1 LQYGVTG
8 LTEANANDD
17 FHHGTR
23 SRRGS
28 QPSFR
33 HDIDGGT
40 AMGSAKHIDRVGP
53 TGSRPRA
60 ASAKRLSTW
69 AMTREALTVGLDD
82 GDGFLGRTRGSD
94 ITRFRCAGRRFV
106 SISHP
111 DYVDHVL
118 HEARLK
124 YVKSNEYEPVRAA
137 AGINLLT
144 DEGDSWA
151 AHSRVLKPTFARRHL
166 SGLVDLMI
174 DPITDVADALRTG
187 ARFDMHQ
194 TMVEAAL
201 RVVANSLFSQDFGPL
216 AQSMKDLTT
225 RGLRHAERLERLGL
239 WGLMPRPVYGALRR
253 LASSG
258 VRLPPPLRDMQNIA
272 LTLHR
277 AVDSVIDE
285 RLEHPT
291 DSADLLN
298 VLLRADGG
306 TWTRRRIRDEALTFM
321 LAGHE
326 NTANAMSWFWYLMA
340 LHTEARDRM
349 LAEVDDVLGAR
360 RAGAD
365 DLGRLP
371 WTTAC
376 LQESQRY
383 FSSVWIIARRAIQ
396 DDVIDGNRIRRGSTV
411 VIPIHHIH
419 HDPRWWA
426 DPEAFDPHRFLKG
439 AKDHP
444 RSAYLPFGGGRRI
457 CIGQSFASMEMVLIA
472 AIMCQ
477 RFTFDLAPDHRV
489 ELEATLTLRPKSG
502 LHLIASR
509 RP

>member
-1 LQYGVTG
+1 
-8 LTEANANDD
+8 
-17 FHHGTR
+17 
-23 SRRGS
+23 
-28 QPSFR
+28 
-33 HDIDGGT
+33 
-40 AMGSAKHIDRVGP
+40 MGSAKYIDPVGL

-60 ASAKRLSTW
+60 APVKRLSTW
-69 AMTREALTVGLDD
+69 TMTREALTVGLDD

-124 YVKSNEYEPVRAA
+124 YVKSNEYEPIRAA
-137 AGINLLT
+137 AGTNLLT

-151 AHSRVLKPTFARRHL
+151 AHSWVLKPTFARRHL
-166 SGLVDLMI
+166 NGLVDLMI

-216 AQSMKDLTT
+216 AQSMNDLTT
-225 RGLRHAERLERLGL
+225 RGLRHTERLERLGL
-239 WGLMPRPVYGALRR
+239 WGLMPRPVYGALHR

-272 LTLHR
+272 LTFHR
-277 AVDSVIDE
+277 AVNSVIDE

-306 TWTRRRIRDEALTFM
+306 TWPRRRIRDEALTFM

-340 LHTEARDRM
+340 LHTEARDQM
-349 LAEVDDVLGAR
+349 LAEVDDVLGKR

-396 DDVIDGNRIRRGSTV
+396 DDVIDGHRIRRGSTV

-419 HDPRWWA
+419 HDPRWWP
-426 DPEAFDPHRFLKG
+426 DPEAFDPRRFLKG

-444 RSAYLPFGGGRRI
+444 RSAYLPYGGGRRI
-457 CIGQSFASMEMVLIA
+457 CIGQRFASMEMALIA
-472 AIMCQ
+472 AIMSQ
-477 RFTFDLAPDHRV
+477 RFTFDLAPNHRV

-502 LHLIASR
+502 LHLIASSR
-509 RP
+509 A